1 MLSWGDL
8 KSDGVKEGGSI
19 RWIRSSEVWWCVWG
33 TRKRSFHIFS
43 SCVIYFLSFLLIYNS
58 HSTNAPFKRA
68 LFSAFGIF
76 TRLCNH
82 HYIIPEHSH
91 YPKWNLLSSRL
102 CLPIPVSPT
111 RLCQPFICSWLYVFI
126 SCTWIHTIC
135 CLLRLASAEHVFKVH
150 PRCSLRQH
158 FISLHGWKIF
168 VAWSNPSADGQLGCA
183 FWLLQALLFWAPVY
197 KYVPAWIPAFHSPG
211 CLPSS
216 RIAGT
221 W

>member
-58 HSTNAPFKRA
+58 HSTNAPFKSA

-168 VAWSNPSADGQLGCA
+168 RCVVQPISWWTVGLCLLTIASIAVLSTGIQVRTCLNPCFPFS
-183 FWLLQALLFWAPVY
+183 WMP
-197 KYVPAWIPAFHSPG
+197 
-211 CLPSS
+211 
-216 RIAGT
+216 T
-221 W
+221 